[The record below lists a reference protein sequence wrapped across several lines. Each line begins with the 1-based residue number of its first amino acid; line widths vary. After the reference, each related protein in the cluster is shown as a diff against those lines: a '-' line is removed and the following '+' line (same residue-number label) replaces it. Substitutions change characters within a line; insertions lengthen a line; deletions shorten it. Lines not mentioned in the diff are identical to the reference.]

1 MKRLFVRWGLFFCA
15 LLALPHAGNAQSYPD
30 RPVRIVVPYPAGGGV
45 DSFARAF
52 ADRLTKKWN
61 QPVVIENKPGAGTM
75 IGGEMVA
82 RAAPDGYTLLLT
94 SDTSITSNP
103 FLYKKQLL
111 DPMKDLAPI
120 TQLVDLNQI
129 LVVHPSIEA
138 KTLDEL
144 VEFSKRNPDKLN
156 YGSYGKGSQ
165 PNLVF
170 EMLKAKTGAKI
181 MHIPFRGVAPAITGT
196 LSNEVQM
203 TLSGVSTASKFV
215 NDGKMKFIVTGGR
228 QLLAALTNVPTL
240 AEVGLSDA
248 EPRSWYGL
256 FAPAKTSADI
266 VTRIQQDFVAV
277 LGDAEFKARYVDAA
291 GYSVVGNNPAEFAGF
306 IRGDL
311 VYKKRL
317 IETAGI
323 EPE

>member
-1 MKRLFVRWGLFFCA
+1 MKGPFVRWGLFLCCA
-15 LLALPHAGNAQSYPD
+15 MLGLTQTGNAASYPD

-82 RAAPDGYTLLLT
+82 RAAPDGYTLFLT

-111 DPMKDLAPI
+111 DPVKDLAPI

-129 LVVHPSIEA
+129 LVVHPSVEA

-156 YGSYGKGSQ
+156 YGSYGK
-165 PNLVF
+165 
-170 EMLKAKTGAKI
+170 
-181 MHIPFRGVAPAITGT
+181 
-196 LSNEVQM
+196 
-203 TLSGVSTASKFV
+203 
-215 NDGKMKFIVTGGR
+215 
-228 QLLAALTNVPTL
+228 
-240 AEVGLSDA
+240 
-248 EPRSWYGL
+248 
-256 FAPAKTSADI
+256 
-266 VTRIQQDFVAV
+266 
-277 LGDAEFKARYVDAA
+277 
-291 GYSVVGNNPAEFAGF
+291 
-306 IRGDL
+306 
-311 VYKKRL
+311 
-317 IETAGI
+317 
-323 EPE
+323 